1 MVSNDDTGSKGEQ
14 CGHEDCGSGILM
26 RGSLYCFAHDDRPES
41 VERRQRARS
50 RGGRSRSTLVRLQRS
65 LPSDH
70 AELADSLS
78 QVLDGVIDG
87 TVSPAVAN
95 SAASVAKAL
104 VTVWTAADQTQ
115 RTKELEAAVE
125 RLGADLKAA
134 R

>member
-1 MVSNDDTGSKGEQ
+1 MSNDETGSNGQQ
-14 CGHEDCGSGILM
+14 CEHDGCSSEILM
-26 RGSLYCFAHDDRPES
+26 RGSSLCFAHDDRPES

-65 LPSDH
+65 LPADH
-70 AELADSLS
+70 SELADSLS

-104 VTVWTAADQTQ
+104 ITVWTAADQSV
-115 RTKELEAAVE
+115 RTKELEAAIE
-125 RLGADLKAA
+125 RLGIDLKAV